1 MFKRNNNHLAVFIK
15 NISVKQMNI
24 SKIILIYIY
33 LIIAFACVYHS
44 THLEVRE
51 HLVRVSSL
59 YNVSPQA
66 QT

>member
-15 NISVKQMNI
+15 NIPVKEMNI
-24 SKIILIYIY
+24 GKIILTYID
-33 LIIAFACVYHS
+33 LIIAFACVYYS

-51 HLVRVSSL
+51 HLVRISSL
-59 YNVSPQA
+59 YYVSPQT

>member
-15 NISVKQMNI
+15 NIPVKQTNI

-33 LIIAFACVYHS
+33 LIIALTCMYHS

-59 YNVSPQA
+59 YNVSLQA